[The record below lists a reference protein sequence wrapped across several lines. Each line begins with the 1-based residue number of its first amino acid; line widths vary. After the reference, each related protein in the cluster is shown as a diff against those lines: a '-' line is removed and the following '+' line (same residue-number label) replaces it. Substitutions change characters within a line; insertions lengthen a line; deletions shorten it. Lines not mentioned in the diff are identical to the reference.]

1 MPLKPLSRPLAGPGG
16 ASAPPTRYWSGA
28 DERNPP
34 EAAPAASCCHLL
46 CLPSQL
52 VGRSR
57 AETPEGSRP
66 AFAWGD
72 LARGLNPCPSDY
84 GTAFASSLV
93 PYLPPHRRPPYGGPT
108 PKGGR
113 RAYHVPGM
121 NHGWLRLCLSAGGR
135 HGDGR
140 GRGIPLHLATYLLVQ
155 ASQRLWLARS
165 HDVYRQFTWV
175 SHAIDPG
182 PRPPWRSQSSGS
194 LTGGPATPSR

>member
-72 LARGLNPCPSDY
+72 LARGLNPYPSDY

-93 PYLPPHRRPPYGGPT
+93 PYPPPHRRPPYGGPT

-113 RAYHVPGM
+113 RAYHVPRM
-121 NHGWLRLCLSAGGR
+121 NHGWCRLCLFAGGSTATAR
-135 HGDGR
+135 ER
-140 GRGIPLHLATYLLVQ
+140 GSPCTWPRTVLVQ
-155 ASQRLWLARS
+155 ACQRLWLAGS
-165 HDVYRQFTWV
+165 HDVYRQFT
-175 SHAIDPG
+175 
-182 PRPPWRSQSSGS
+182 
-194 LTGGPATPSR
+194 